1 MFQAG
6 TEQDIGSDHSLDLKK
21 LLDIKADVLKRVG
34 VKGISITCPEDDYSC
49 QMTKSTDSNCTT
61 TLKLDHENGKHSVVV
76 CFGGLA
82 VTLSLQTVITFA
94 LLQLPAVCLALY
106 GVICA
111 FRQPKNQPKKTI
123 VHKIIDSL
131 LALTV
136 IIFPYCFTEI
146 FTLVQF
152 EFTDKGVDYLVTG
165 VKSLCQKVYVKVV
178 DLFPNTAAKTTFDL
192 LKFLPN
198 KDRNGRERSA

>member
-1 MFQAG
+1 
-6 TEQDIGSDHSLDLKK
+6 
-21 LLDIKADVLKRVG
+21 
-34 VKGISITCPEDDYSC
+34 
-49 QMTKSTDSNCTT
+49 MTKSTDSNCTT
-61 TLKLDHENGKHSVVV
+61 TLKLDHANGKHSVVV

-94 LLQLPAVCLALY
+94 LLQLPAVSLAFY

-111 FRQPKNQPKKTI
+111 FRQTKNQPKKKI
-123 VHKIIDSL
+123 VHKITDSL

-136 IIFPYCFTEI
+136 IVVPYCFTEI

-152 EFTDKGVDYLVTG
+152 EFTDKGADYLVNG
-165 VKSLCQKVYVKVV
+165 VKSLCKPAFDKIVN
-178 DLFPNTAAKTTFDL
+178 LFPNMAAKTTFDL

-198 KDRNGRERSA
+198 KDPNGRERSV